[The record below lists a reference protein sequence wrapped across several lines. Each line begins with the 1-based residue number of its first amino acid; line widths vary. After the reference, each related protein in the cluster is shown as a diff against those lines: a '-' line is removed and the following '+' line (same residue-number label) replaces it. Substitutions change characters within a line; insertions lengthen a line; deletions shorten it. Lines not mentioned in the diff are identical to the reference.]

1 MLRREIL
8 EEGNERRGMKAV
20 RKVASGLSTARS
32 GAEGLWGLCP
42 SPGPLPSFALGS
54 PWAVP
59 QRRPG
64 AVQRVKSP
72 PSNGQV
78 SPPAVNRVFLK

>member
-8 EEGNERRGMKAV
+8 EEGNVRRGMKAV
-20 RKVASGLSTARS
+20 RKVASGLSTAGS

-42 SPGPLPSFALGS
+42 SPGPLPSLALGS

-64 AVQRVKSP
+64 AVESQISTQQWASFSSSCKQGIS
-72 PSNGQV
+72 
-78 SPPAVNRVFLK
+78 